1 MRLTEVLLLYASAE
15 RGPSG
20 RRGPWLRTL
29 GPSGGWR
36 RRRDPEGL
44 RRWFGF
50 WSGKSGRVSGA
61 ADSRRP
67 LVAVGP
73 SRAGRRRTQMR
84 ELHVPR
90 WEMGFGAV
98 IGAAP

>member
-1 MRLTEVLLLYASAE
+1 MEAE
-15 RGPSG
+15 KGPRGPEEVV
-20 RRGPWLRTL
+20 RFLV
-29 GPSGGWR
+29 
-36 RRRDPEGL
+36 
-44 RRWFGF
+44 
-50 WSGKSGRVSGA
+50 GKSGRVSEA

-73 SRAGRRRTQMR
+73 SRAGRRTTQMW